1 MESEIPNYVKK
12 YSRLPNVCQNTFA
25 NTETF
30 SCLVKVKM
38 RVVVMDH
45 PVNYPLCWG
54 GGVAR
59 YHEEVVY
66 YSTAG
71 RGFPGNGA
79 NVKLI

>member
-1 MESEIPNYVKK
+1 M
-12 YSRLPNVCQNTFA
+12 CQNTFA
-25 NTETF
+25 NSETF
-30 SCLVKVKM
+30 SCLVNVKM
-38 RVVVMDH
+38 RVVVMEH

-79 NVKLI
+79 NVKLV